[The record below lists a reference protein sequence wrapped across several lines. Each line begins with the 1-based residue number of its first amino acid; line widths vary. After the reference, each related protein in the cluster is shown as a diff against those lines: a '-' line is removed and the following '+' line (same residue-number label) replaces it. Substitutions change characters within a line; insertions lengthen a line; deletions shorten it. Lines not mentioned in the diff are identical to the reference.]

1 MFQRVLNESVMGGR
15 EMPVYSYRCKC
26 GGQKEVVKKVAEL
39 DREER
44 CYYCGGLMERVILHA
59 PNVQGD
65 YPGYECPVTGR
76 WIEGRKAHQEN
87 LERHGCRVLEK
98 GETEDQ
104 KRRLAEEDQKLETA
118 LGDTVGELIAA
129 MPVEKVS
136 RMAEEAGKLDFAVER
151 GTL

>member
-1 MFQRVLNESVMGGR
+1 MFQRVLNEGVMGGK
-15 EMPVYSYRCKC
+15 EMPIYSYQC
-26 GGQKEVVKKVAEL
+26 GCGKQKEVVKRVAEL

-44 CYYCGGLMERVILHA
+44 CCCGGLMKRVIVWA
-59 PNVQGD
+59 PNVRGD
-65 YPGYECPVTGR
+65 YPGYACPITGR

-104 KRRLAEEDQKLETA
+104 KRRLAEADRKLEAA

-129 MPVEKVS
+129 MPAEKVS
-136 RMAEEAGKLDFAVER
+136 RMAEVAGKLDFGIER